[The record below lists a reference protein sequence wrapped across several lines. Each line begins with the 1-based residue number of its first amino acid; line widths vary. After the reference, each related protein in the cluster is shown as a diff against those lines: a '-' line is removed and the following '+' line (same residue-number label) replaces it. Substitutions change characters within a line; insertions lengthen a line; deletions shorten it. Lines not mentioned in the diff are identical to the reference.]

1 MKMDETDKTPN
12 WLHWAQRLQAIAQTG
27 LTYNKNPFDRQRLE
41 EVNLIAAE
49 ILAAQ
54 TGEVLKNILDPFDL
68 QSGYATPKVDVRG
81 VLFRDRKLL
90 LVRELRDEGRWTLP
104 GGWADV
110 GDSPSDAVEREM
122 REEAGVV
129 VKASKLLAVYDR
141 NLHGFPP
148 DLFHTYKLFIQCEFL
163 GECKAD
169 ELETSSPTYFGIDE
183 IPELS
188 RARVTEKVIRRMFD
202 FLENPSLPT
211 DFD

>member
-1 MKMDETDKTPN
+1 MNETDNTTR
-12 WLHWAQRLQAIAQTG
+12 WLQWAQRLQAIAQTG
-27 LTYNKNPFDRQRLE
+27 LTYTQNPFDRQRLE
-41 EVNLIAAE
+41 EVNQIAAE

-54 TGEVLKNILDPFDL
+54 TGENIGEVLTIFNG

-81 VLFRDRKLL
+81 VLFRNQKILM
-90 LVRELRDEGRWTLP
+90 VRELRDEGRWTLP

-110 GDSPSDAVEREM
+110 NDSPSTAVEREM

-129 VKASKLLAVYDR
+129 VKATKLLALYDR

-148 DLFHTYKLFIQCEFL
+148 DPFHTYKLFFLCDYLRECEV
-163 GECKAD
+163 D
-169 ELETSSPTYFGIDE
+169 ELETTSPTFFGFNE
-183 IPELS
+183 LPELS
-188 RARVTEKVIRRMFD
+188 RARVTEEVIHRMFD